1 MSIVAAA
8 PAVAGIITP
17 LVDGLVAHAWGW
29 RVAFVVVGLTGLA
42 LALVIGIVLA
52 LLGRGG

>member
-1 MSIVAAA
+1 MDKGLARQRI
-8 PAVAGIITP
+8 AGEI
-17 LVDGLVAHAWGW
+17 LLRGV
-29 RVAFVVVGLTGLA
+29 LA